1 MFGLSLN
8 ELGQTF
14 ILVSHDMPII
24 TQLCQRSVCM
34 NNGEVIAI
42 GTTQDALGS
51 EQVIEAYLGNTHVA
65 EAGNG

>member
-14 ILVSHDMPII
+14 ILVSHDRPII

-34 NNGEVIAI
+34 NNGKVITI
-42 GTTQDALGS
+42 GTTQDALD
-51 EQVIEAYLGNTHVA
+51 
-65 EAGNG
+65 